1 MLIMG
6 ILNVTPDSFSDGG
19 RYVDAGAALDHAR
32 TLIADGAAIID
43 VGGESTRP
51 GATSLS
57 ADDEWS
63 RIEPVV
69 RGLVDSGVLVS
80 VDTYH
85 AQTARKAARAGAHII
100 NDVTGGSD
108 PDMFATVAELGC
120 DYVLQHTRGEL
131 RAMDSHANYDDV
143 VGEVIDELC
152 ASRDRAIEAG
162 INPAQI
168 ILDPGLGF
176 AKLGEDNWALL
187 REIDQLVALGHRVLV
202 GASRKRFTGDLAGP
216 DHGDRDIAT
225 AMTSSFLSQRGV
237 WAARVHNVR
246 ASALALATTAKLE
259 ETNGLR

>member
-1 MLIMG
+1 MG

-19 RYVDAGAALDHAR
+19 QFTDDQRALDHAR
-32 TLIADGAAIID
+32 SLIDQGASIID

-51 GATSLS
+51 GATPLS
-57 ADDEWS
+57 ADDEWA

-69 RGLVDSGVLVS
+69 RGLVEMGGELVS

-85 AQTARKAARAGAHII
+85 SETARKAAAAGVHII

-108 PDMFATVAELGC
+108 PAMFATVAELGC

-131 RAMDSHANYDDV
+131 TGMDSHASYDDV
-143 VGEVIDELC
+143 VGEVIDEIT
-152 ASRDRAIEAG
+152 ATRDRALEAG
-162 INPAQI
+162 INPAQV

-202 GASRKRFTGDLAGP
+202 GASRKRFIGDAVGP
-216 DHGDRDIAT
+216 EHADRDIAT
-225 AMTSSFLSQRGV
+225 ATTSAYLASKGV
-237 WAARVHNVR
+237 WAVRVHNVH
-246 ASALALATTAKLE
+246 ATALALATASKLE
-259 ETNGLR
+259 DGHGQL